1 IHVERQRHY
10 STELYGSIRD
20 GRAAERVQNAIAA
33 LPDLDVVLVS
43 RGGNPAAAEGF
54 QWNLEHRVRN
64 VRVRHATETLESYR
78 VAPPGTVGWHPGP
91 DHRLGD
97 WCGIVKAAGR
107 TDAFVASA
115 SEPVA
120 WTVGSAD
127 PATGQVPRLG
137 LNVPIVRADR
147 GLWGK
152 KDGRYTSDG

>member
-1 IHVERQRHY
+1 
-10 STELYGSIRD
+10 
-20 GRAAERVQNAIAA
+20 
-33 LPDLDVVLVS
+33 
-43 RGGNPAAAEGF
+43 
-54 QWNLEHRVRN
+54 HRVRN
-64 VRVRHATETLESYR
+64 VRVRHATETLESDR
-78 VAPPGTVGWHPGP
+78 VPPPGTVVWHPGP

-152 KDGRYTSDG
+152 KDGRYTSDGYGTLAVGVNRCHRPWQRHEIVMCDLRLPEGSGGRRQITIESRSADRTSITLR